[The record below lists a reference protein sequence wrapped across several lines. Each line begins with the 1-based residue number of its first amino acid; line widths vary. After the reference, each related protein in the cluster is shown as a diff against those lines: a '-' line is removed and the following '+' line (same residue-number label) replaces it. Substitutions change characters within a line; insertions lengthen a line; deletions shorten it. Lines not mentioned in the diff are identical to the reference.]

1 MDDDALEE
9 LGLPFPPLDVNLSPA
24 ERGVSITL
32 GAALLAFAF
41 AQRRVSTGAALGL
54 LGAYTAFRGI
64 SGHCALYEALDLAE
78 DEIEPEDD
86 RLSGRRHRDTSVEA
100 ALTIAR
106 EVDEVY
112 AFWRRLENLPR
123 ILRGVHSVTV
133 LDETRSRWEAH
144 IPEVGLV
151 SWEAEILEDRPGELI
166 AWRSRR
172 GSEVHHSGAVMFRP
186 APGGRGTEVRL
197 SMEPFSRGGRV
208 SRWLARLVG
217 WGTGQAVEEDLR
229 RLKQVLETGETPTT
243 EGQPSG
249 RELPEPRPL
258 A

>member
-1 MDDDALEE
+1 MEDEILDEMDLS
-9 LGLPFPPLDVNLSPA
+9 LPALDVNLSPA

-41 AQRRVSTGAALGL
+41 SQRRVSTGAALGL
-54 LGAYTAFRGI
+54 AGAYVAFRGI
-64 SGHCALYEALDLAE
+64 SGHCALYEALDLAA
-78 DEIEPEDD
+78 DEIEPEDE
-86 RLSGRRHRDTSVEA
+86 RLSVRRHRDASAEA
-100 ALTIAR
+100 TVTIAR

-112 AFWRRLENLPR
+112 GFWRRLENLPR
-123 ILRGVHSVTV
+123 FLLGVHSVTA
-133 LDETRSRWEAH
+133 LDDTRSHWEAH

-151 SWEAEILEDRPGELI
+151 AWEAEILEDRPGELI
-166 AWRSRR
+166 AWRSLG
-172 GSEVHHSGAVMFRP
+172 GSEVHHSGAVQFRP

-197 SMEPFSRGGRV
+197 SMEPFASGGRV

-217 WGTGQAVEEDLR
+217 WGTERAVAEDLR
-229 RLKQVLETGETPTT
+229 RLKQLLETGEVPTT

-249 RELPEPRPL
+249 RHVVPSGPF

>member
-1 MDDDALEE
+1 MDGDSLDET
-9 LGLPFPPLDVNLSPA
+9 GLSIPPLDVNLSPA

-41 AQRRVSTGAALGL
+41 AQRRATTGAGLGL
-54 LGAYTAFRGI
+54 LGAYVAFRGI
-64 SGHCALYEALDLAE
+64 SGHCALYEALDLAA
-78 DEIEPEDD
+78 DEIEPEDE
-86 RLSGRRHRDTSVEA
+86 RLSVRRHRDASAEA

-106 EVDEVY
+106 EVDDVY

-123 ILRGVHSVTV
+123 VLRGVHSVTA
-133 LDETRSRWEAH
+133 LDDATSRWEAH

-166 AWRSRR
+166 AWRSLR
-172 GSEVHHSGAVMFRP
+172 GSEVHHSGAVQFRP

-217 WGTGQAVEEDLR
+217 WGTGRAVEEDLR
-229 RLKQVLETGETPTT
+229 RLKQVLEAGETPTT
-243 EGQPSG
+243 AGQPSA
-249 RELPEPRPL
+249 REIAPSGLLP
-258 A
+258 